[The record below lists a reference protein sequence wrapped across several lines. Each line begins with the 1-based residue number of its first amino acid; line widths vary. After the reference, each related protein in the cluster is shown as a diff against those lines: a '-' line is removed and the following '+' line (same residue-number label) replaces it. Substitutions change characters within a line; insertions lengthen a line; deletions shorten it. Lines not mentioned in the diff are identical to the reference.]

1 MSRTLDRA
9 LALVHLAQG
18 PIAPHL
24 EAFTASLLEQQYS
37 AFCVHHKIYR
47 AVRLSAWL
55 AQRSCSTAVLTVD
68 ESLVE
73 HYLRTALNDRT
84 RSRDIA
90 RFELHQLL
98 CFLRARG
105 LIPEQTTMPMDPV
118 DEAIQRFATHLREVR
133 GLADRTIELYCELAL
148 QFLRSHFGRD
158 PVDLRSLQPA
168 DLIAHVRLQAKRMP
182 ARRLKLVITALR
194 SLLNHG
200 QMCGEVA
207 PHIAAA
213 VPSVSSWATTPAL
226 PRAISPEHARLA
238 IESCKRHT
246 AVGRRDRAVL
256 LLLARLG
263 LRSSEVAALLL
274 DDVDWAAGCL
284 CVRGK
289 GGRDDVLPLPPDVG
303 EAIAAYLQDGRPAS
317 GDRHVFLRSR
327 APIRAFKN
335 SAVAVASIV
344 MHALMRAGVD
354 APHQGA
360 HQFRHAL
367 AVDLL
372 KKGASL
378 PEIGELL
385 RHRSPQVTTIYA
397 RVDLTT
403 LRALAPAWPGV
414 AP

>member
-1 MSRTLDRA
+1 MSHTIDRARA
-9 LALVHLAQG
+9 LARSAQG

-24 EAFTASLLEQQYS
+24 DAFADALVAQQYS
-37 AFCVHHKIYR
+37 AFCVHHKLYR
-47 AVRLSAWL
+47 AAQFSAWL
-55 AQRSCSTAVLTVD
+55 AQRSHGAAVPVVNEALIECYV
-68 ESLVE
+68 
-73 HYLRTALNDRT
+73 RAALNDRT
-84 RSRDIA
+84 RSRGIA
-90 RFELHQLL
+90 SFELQQLL
-98 CFLRARG
+98 CFLREQG
-105 LIPEQTTMPMDPV
+105 LVPDREPVPLDPV
-118 DEAIQRFATHLREVR
+118 DAQMRRFAAHLREVR
-133 GLADRTIELYCELAL
+133 GLAERTIELYCELAV

-158 PVDLRSLQPA
+158 PVDLRALQPA
-168 DLIAHVRLQAKRMP
+168 DVIEHVQRQAMRMP

-207 PHIAAA
+207 PQIFAA

-226 PRAISPEHARLA
+226 PRAMSAEHARLA
-238 IESCKRHT
+238 IESCKLHT

-284 CVRGK
+284 RVRGK
-289 GGRDDVLPLPPDVG
+289 GGHDGLLPMPTDVG
-303 EAIAAYLQDGRPAS
+303 RAIAAYLQDGRPIS
-317 GDRHVFLRSR
+317 DDRHLFLRSR
-327 APIRAFKN
+327 APIRAFRN

-344 MHALMRAGVD
+344 KHALQRAGVN
-354 APHQGA
+354 APHEGA

-367 AVDLL
+367 AVGLL
-372 KKGASL
+372 KQGASL

-385 RHRSPQVTTIYA
+385 RHRSPQVTTVYA
-397 RVDLTT
+397 RVDLIA
-403 LRALAPAWPGV
+403 LRSLAPAWPGV

>member
-9 LALVHLAQG
+9 LALARSAQG

-24 EAFTASLLEQQYS
+24 EAFAASLIAQQYS
-37 AFCVHHKIYR
+37 TFCVHSKVYR
-47 AVRLSAWL
+47 AVQLSAWL
-55 AQRSCSTAVLTVD
+55 ERRSSTTAALDVD
-68 ESLVE
+68 EALVE
-73 HYLRTALNDRT
+73 GYLRAAMNDRA
-84 RSRDIA
+84 SSLAIA

-98 CFLRARG
+98 LFLRERG
-105 LIPEQTTMPMDPV
+105 WVSAPASVPMDPV
-118 DEAIQRFATHLREVR
+118 DETILRFAMHLREIC
-133 GLADRTIELYCELAL
+133 GLAERTIEWYSELAA
-148 QFLRSHFGRD
+148 QFLRSRFGCN
-158 PVDLRSLQPA
+158 PVDLRELQPA
-168 DLIAHVRLQAKRMP
+168 DVIEHIQRQAKSMS

-194 SLLNHG
+194 SLLKHG

-207 PHIAAA
+207 PNIIAA

-238 IESCKRHT
+238 IESCKQHT

-263 LRSSEVAALLL
+263 LRSSEVAALTL
-274 DDVDWAAGCL
+274 DDVDWSAGCL
-284 CVRGK
+284 RVRGK
-289 GGRDDVLPLPPDVG
+289 GGRDGVLPLPPEVG
-303 EAIAAYLQDGRPAS
+303 EAIVAYLQDGRPAS

-327 APIRAFKN
+327 APIGAFKN

-344 MHALMRAGVD
+344 KHALRRAGID
-354 APHQGA
+354 APHEGA

-367 AVDLL
+367 AVGLL
-372 KKGASL
+372 KQGASL

-397 RVDLTT
+397 RVDLIA

-414 AP
+414 AL

>member
-9 LALVHLAQG
+9 FALVRSAQG
-18 PIAPHL
+18 PIAPYL
-24 EAFTASLLEQQYS
+24 EAFTASLIEQQYS

-47 AVRLSAWL
+47 AVQLSAWL
-55 AQRSCSTAVLTVD
+55 ARRSCDVAALTVD
-68 ESLVE
+68 ETLVE
-73 HYLRTALNDRT
+73 TYLRTALNDRT
-84 RSRDIA
+84 RSRGIA

-98 CFLRARG
+98 RFLRAHG
-105 LIPEQTTMPMDPV
+105 VIPEQALRPTDPV
-118 DEAIQRFATHLREVR
+118 DEAIQRFSAYLREVR
-133 GLADRTIELYCELAL
+133 GLADRTIELYCELAV
-148 QFLRSHFGRD
+148 QFLRSRFGRD
-158 PVDLRSLQPA
+158 PVDLRALQPT
-168 DLIAHVRLQAKRMP
+168 DVIEHVQQQSKRMP

-194 SLLNHG
+194 SLLNQG

-207 PHIAAA
+207 PHIVAA
-213 VPSVSSWATTPAL
+213 VPSVSSWTTTPAL

-274 DDVDWAAGCL
+274 NDVDWAAGCL
-284 CVRGK
+284 RVRGK

-344 MHALMRAGVD
+344 MHALMRAGVE

-367 AVDLL
+367 AVGLL

-385 RHRSPQVTTIYA
+385 RHRSPQVTSIYA
-397 RVDLTT
+397 RVDLDT